1 MATTVPAA
9 SPRGPGDSSLLEANM
24 LRSPSRLALA
34 TFVLLVVVRPIP
46 AQEPKKNDQPDLKKE
61 IERAHEELANII
73 RQHTDIIKTL
83 NPRAPG
89 VKPAGRPNGNGNG
102 NGPAKIVGQGRT
114 GFAVGPI
121 PAELREHL
129 KQTMNLD
136 PNVGLSIERVFP
148 DTPAA
153 EAGYKKG
160 DVLLEFNKQP
170 VPSDVAAFMGITPFI
185 KSGVPVAG
193 AVSRFDKRV
202 DMKDM
207 VLSDRKVVPDST
219 VSPDSEPKCMFQPA
233 PSPTTRP
240 GADPRIPGYRVKRTG
255 GITEITPNVPDR

>member
-1 MATTVPAA
+1 MF
-9 SPRGPGDSSLLEANM
+9 G
-24 LRSPSRLALA
+24 SPSRLALA
-34 TFVLLVVVRPIP
+34 TLALLVVVRPMP

-73 RQHTDIIKTL
+73 RQHTEIIKTL
-83 NPRAPG
+83 NPGAPG

-102 NGPAKIVGQGRT
+102 NGNGAAKIVGQGRT
-114 GFAVGPI
+114 GFAVAPI

-129 KQTMNLD
+129 KETMNLD

-170 VPSDVAAFMGITPFI
+170 VSSDVAAFMGITPFI
-185 KSGVPVAG
+185 KSGVPVQG
-193 AVSRFDKRV
+193 AVARFDKRV

-207 VLSDRKVVPDST
+207 ILSDRKVVPDADMAAGSG
-219 VSPDSEPKCMFQPA
+219 PKCLFQPA

-240 GADPRIPGYRVKRTG
+240 GAEPVRIPGYRVKRTG
-255 GITEITPNVPDR
+255 GITEITPNVPER